1 MKTTT
6 RSSVVLTAALLAFAS
21 ASFPNAQA
29 AISLETAADIWVA
42 NAGDG
47 QYGGGSY
54 NRSDTG
60 APVSANETYVYG
72 MNHSNGLITF
82 SGEAAASVTFGQLRT
97 SASGSVTNA
106 YYDPDSLIFDGE
118 GNFNQDGIPGFY
130 AVQAYAAF
138 SDTLIP
144 ATGFGAAKKTNFLY
158 HITGSF
164 TGMNAQHELG
174 VTFNG
179 QTQSITLN
187 STGSEFPTLIGQTWA
202 TEMFDIPQHGLPF
215 EKSVW
220 VNSQF
225 TLSGQYDHVVDGED
239 YAGSANFMNTVTLVG
254 INVYDENDNLL
265 TGWTITSGSGTV
277 YPVPEPSAA
286 LLGLA
291 GVAGFLA
298 RRRRA

>member
-6 RSSVVLTAALLAFAS
+6 HPSIVLAAALLAFTS
-21 ASFPNAQA
+21 ASLSEAQA
-29 AISLETAADIWVA
+29 AISLEAAADIWVA

-47 QYGGGSY
+47 QHAAGSF
-54 NRSDTG
+54 NPSDG
-60 APVSANETYVYG
+60 ALVTAGETYTYG
-72 MNHSNGLITF
+72 TSHQNGPITF
-82 SGEAAASVTFGQLRT
+82 SGDASASVTFGQLRT

-106 YYDPDSLIFDGE
+106 YYDPDNLVFDDE
-118 GNFNQDGIPGFY
+118 GNFNSADGIPGFY

-138 SDTLIP
+138 HETLDY
-144 ATGFGAAKKTNFLY
+144 ATGFGMAKKTNFLY

-164 TGMNAQHELG
+164 TGTNASHELG
-174 VTFNG
+174 VSFGG

-187 STGSEFPTLIGQTWA
+187 STGSEFPTYIGQTWA
-202 TEMFDIPQHGLPF
+202 TEMFDIPQHGLPI
-215 EKSVW
+215 EKFVW

-225 TLSGQYDHVVDGED
+225 ALSGVYDNVVDGEN
-239 YAGSANFMNTVTLVG
+239 YAGSANFMSTVTLVG

-265 TGWTITSGSGTV
+265 SGWSVTSGSGTV
-277 YPVPEPSAA
+277 YPIPEPSAA

-291 GVAGFLA
+291 GVAGLLA